1 MFKVIIT
8 GGENFEDYDTFERKC
23 INCLKNKAKEGN
35 GIIIYTT
42 GDSFNNKFAKKF
54 GINVR
59 EFSANFTKDG
69 NNALFERNKQMLSDA
84 DAAIV
89 FNDDLNDTK
98 FLIDQIKQ
106 HNIPIRI
113 IKRKS

>member
-8 GGENFEDYDTFERKC
+8 GGENFGDYNTFERKC
-23 INCLKNKAKEGN
+23 INCLKNKAREGN

-42 GDSFNNKFAKKF
+42 GDAYNNKFAKKF

-59 EFSANFTKDG
+59 EFNANFTKDG

-84 DAAIV
+84 DAAII

-98 FLIDQIKQ
+98 FLIDQIKHQ
-106 HNIPIRI
+106 GIPMRVID
-113 IKRKS
+113 K